1 MKDIMIDIE
10 TLGTTYGCA
19 VLSIG
24 AVRFDRNTGEIGD
37 KFYASMGQ
45 EAKRYGHASPSTLD
59 WWEQQSPEAKQAAF
73 GGADDPVDVA
83 EGLSSWINGNDLVWG
98 NGSIFDIII
107 LESWFES
114 LASVGAT
121 VSWKFWNV
129 RDVRTVVDLSPLNV
143 KDFIREGVHHNA
155 LDDAI
160 HQAKYVSAMIQ
171 SLRA

>member
-24 AVRFDRNTGEIGD
+24 AVRFNRNTGEIGA

-45 EAKRYGHASPSTLD
+45 YAQKYGHATQSTLD
-59 WWEQQSPEAKQAAF
+59 WWDQQSPEAKEAAF
-73 GGADDPVDVA
+73 SGTDDPVAAANALASGIDK
-83 EGLSSWINGNDLVWG
+83 NDLVWG
-98 NGSIFDIII
+98 NGSIFDITI
-107 LESWFES
+107 LESWF
-114 LASVGAT
+114 ASVS
-121 VSWKFWNV
+121 VPVPWKFWNV

>member
-45 EAKRYGHASPSTLD
+45 QAQKYGHASQSTLD
-59 WWEQQSPEAKQAAF
+59 WWEQQSPEAKEAAF
-73 GGADDPVDVA
+73 SGTEDPVAVA
-83 EGLSSWINGNDLVWG
+83 NTLASGIDKNDLVWG
-98 NGSIFDIII
+98 NGSIFDITI
-107 LESWFES
+107 LESWF
-114 LASVGAT
+114 ASVNVA
-121 VSWKFWNV
+121 VPWKFWNV

-143 KDFIREGVHHNA
+143 KDFAREGIHHNA

-160 HQAKYVSAMIQ
+160 HQAKYISAMIQ

>member
-45 EAKRYGHASPSTLD
+45 QAQKYGHASQATLD
-59 WWEQQSPEAKQAAF
+59 WWDQQSPEAKEAAF
-73 GGADDPVDVA
+73 SGTEDPVTVA
-83 EGLSSWINGNDLVWG
+83 NTLASGIDKNDLVWG
-98 NGSIFDIII
+98 NGSIFDITI
-107 LESWFES
+107 LESWFS
-114 LASVGAT
+114 SVNVA
-121 VSWKFWNV
+121 VPWKFWNV
-129 RDVRTVVDLSPLNV
+129 RDVRTIVDLSPLNV

>member
-24 AVRFDRNTGEIGD
+24 AVRFDRSTGEIGD

-45 EAKRYGHASPSTLD
+45 QAQNYGHASQSTLD
-59 WWEQQSPEAKQAAF
+59 WWEQQSPEAKEAAF
-73 GGADDPVDVA
+73 SGMEAPVVVA
-83 EGLSSWINGNDLVWG
+83 KTIASGIDKNDLVWG
-98 NGSIFDIII
+98 NGSIFDITI
-107 LESWFES
+107 LESWFV
-114 LASVGAT
+114 SVN
-121 VSWKFWNV
+121 VPCPWKFWNV
-129 RDVRTVVDLSPLNV
+129 RDVRTVVDLSPLNI
-143 KDFIREGVHHNA
+143 KDFTREGVHHNA

>member
-45 EAKRYGHASPSTLD
+45 QAQKYGHASQATLD
-59 WWEQQSPEAKQAAF
+59 WWEQQSSEAKEAAF
-73 GGADDPVDVA
+73 SGTEDPVAVA
-83 EGLSSWINGNDLVWG
+83 NTLASRIDKNDFVWG
-98 NGSIFDIII
+98 NGSIFDITI
-107 LESWFES
+107 LESWFS
-114 LASVGAT
+114 SVDVA
-121 VSWKFWNV
+121 VPWKFWNV